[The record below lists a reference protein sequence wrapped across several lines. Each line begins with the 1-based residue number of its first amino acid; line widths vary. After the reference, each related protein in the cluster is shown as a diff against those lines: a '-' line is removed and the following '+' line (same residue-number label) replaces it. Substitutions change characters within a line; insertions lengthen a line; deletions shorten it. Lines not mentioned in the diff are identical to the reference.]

1 MEMDQIRKCL
11 GSLVVLLIGQLC
23 FTSFSYAQTIC
34 DEIEQKKSFIEF
46 DQIKLIGSSLIF
58 VQDRVENRQSM
69 VSAKLVSEAEFIKFV
84 KGSQITHFEILS
96 KDDTS
101 SMTTEDSFGFILRQ
115 IKHQQFRGKNIL
127 CSELSLR

>member
-1 MEMDQIRKCL
+1 
-11 GSLVVLLIGQLC
+11 
-23 FTSFSYAQTIC
+23 
-34 DEIEQKKSFIEF
+34 
-46 DQIKLIGSSLIF
+46 
-58 VQDRVENRQSM
+58 M

-101 SMTTEDSFGFILRQ
+101 SMTTEGSFGYILRQ

>member
-11 GSLVVLLIGQLC
+11 CSLVVLLIGQLC

-34 DEIEQKKSFIEF
+34 DEIELKSSIEF

-58 VQDRVENRQSM
+58 IQDRVENRQSM